1 MRIMRNRVRTTGQNM
16 QALIDFLPLVAFALA
31 YWLTSDMPTAIL
43 VIMAAISLQVII
55 TWIVK
60 RTVSS
65 MLLAS
70 AALVVVLGGISL
82 VLDDPLIFKWK
93 PTVLNWAFAV
103 VFLGSRYIG
112 DRPIAQRIL
121 ESVAQDQFQ
130 LTQADWRVLNLM
142 WVMFF
147 LTAGAANIFV
157 AYSFAEPIWVNFKLF
172 GLTGMTLVFALIQ
185 GIWLNNRAPKEE

>member
-1 MRIMRNRVRTTGQNM
+1 M
-16 QALIDFLPLVAFALA
+16 QALIDFLPLVAFAVA
-31 YWLTSDMPTAIL
+31 YWLTRDMPTAIA
-43 VIMAAISLQVII
+43 VIMTAISLQVLV

-60 RTVSS
+60 RAVST

-82 VLDDPLIFKWK
+82 LLNNPLIFKWK
-93 PTVLNWAFAV
+93 PTVLNWVFAA

-121 ESVAQDQFQ
+121 ESVAKDEFR
-130 LTQADWRVLNLM
+130 LAQADWRALNLM
-142 WVMFF
+142 WVTFF
-147 LTAGAANIFV
+147 LISGAANIFV
-157 AYSFAEPIWVNFKLF
+157 AYRFPEPVWVNFKLF

-185 GIWLNNRAPKEE
+185 GIWLGNRTPKEN